1 MKSRPRPGQDA
12 KIRFVVEAKHII
24 DFAEEGMPAVLATP
38 WLIWFM
44 EHTAREAML
53 PHLEPTESTVGILVD
68 IEHLAPTPLG
78 QAVNCRA
85 QVLRSEGSQFLF
97 KLEAFD
103 DQEKIANGL
112 HKLNVIDKARFAGRV
127 ARKTKPDYTQAML
140 AKIHCAAVQGIAAH
154 AVEVEVNDGYGETLV
169 VIVGLPDAAVRESRD
184 RVTTALTNS
193 GFKMPLGR
201 ITINL
206 APADIRKE
214 GPSFDLSIGV
224 GMLAASEQLQSN
236 QLERIMMVGELA
248 LTGAVRRV
256 KGVLPIALKAR
267 AIGMH
272 GIMVPSDNAAEAAVV
287 DGLNVY
293 PVANLR
299 EAAAFLEGRE
309 TIEPKQIDLE
319 KLFAARDIDVPDF
332 AEVKGQESVKRAL
345 EIAAA
350 GGHNV
355 LMIGPPGTGKSMLAK
370 RLPGI
375 LPPLMLEEA
384 LEVTRVHSI
393 VGQLK
398 PGEALVTQRPF
409 RKPHHTVSDA
419 GLLGGNINPTPGEIS
434 LAHNG
439 VLFLDELPEF
449 KRNVLETLRQP
460 LEEGNVTISRAAGS
474 MTFPSAFMLVA
485 AMNPTPDGKMPGESS
500 SSPREIQ
507 NYLGRISGPLLDRI
521 DLHAE
526 VPQVRFQE
534 ITANRDGEPSA
545 SIRDRVITARQ
556 LQEHRFE
563 GRVRVTCNARM
574 QARDIKQ
581 YCQLADEPKN
591 LLRMAMDELNLS
603 ARAYDR
609 ILKVSRTIADLA
621 GADAIN
627 SEHLSETLQYRT
639 LDRQLWG

>member
-1 MKSRPRPGQDA
+1 
-12 KIRFVVEAKHII
+12 
-24 DFAEEGMPAVLATP
+24 
-38 WLIWFM
+38 
-44 EHTAREAML
+44 
-53 PHLEPTESTVGILVD
+53 
-68 IEHLAPTPLG
+68 
-78 QAVNCRA
+78 
-85 QVLRSEGSQFLF
+85 
-97 KLEAFD
+97 
-103 DQEKIANGL
+103 
-112 HKLNVIDKARFAGRV
+112 
-127 ARKTKPDYTQAML
+127 ML
-140 AKIHCAAVQGIAAH
+140 AKVHCAALQGITAH

-214 GPSFDLSIGV
+214 GPSFDLSIGI
-224 GMLAASEQLQSN
+224 GMLAASEQLESR
-236 QLERIMMVGELA
+236 QLEHIMMVGELA

-267 AIGMH
+267 AIGMD

-309 TIEPKQIDLE
+309 KIEPKQVDLE

-393 VGQLK
+393 VGHLE

-449 KRNVLETLRQP
+449 KRNVLETMRQP
-460 LEEGNVTISRAAGS
+460 LEEGSVTISRAAGS
-474 MTFPSAFMLVA
+474 MTFPSAFMLIA

-521 DLHAE
+521 DLHVE
-526 VPQVRFQE
+526 VPQVKFQE

-545 SIRDRVITARQ
+545 SIRDRVIAARQ
-556 LQEHRFE
+556 LQEQRFD
-563 GRVRVTCNARM
+563 GRVRVACNARM

-591 LLRMAMDELNLS
+591 LLQMAMNELNLS

-609 ILKVSRTIADLA
+609 ILKVSRTIADLS
-621 GADAIN
+621 DSDSIN